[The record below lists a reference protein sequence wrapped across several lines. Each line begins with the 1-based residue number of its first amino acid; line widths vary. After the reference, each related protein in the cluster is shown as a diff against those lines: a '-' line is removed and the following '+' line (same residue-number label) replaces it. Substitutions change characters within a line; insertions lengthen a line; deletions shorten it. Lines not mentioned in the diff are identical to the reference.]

1 VDLVHQHIQCPGPPR
16 LRGRLRLHLV
26 PQVPQRLHQLT
37 RRPRRPRREVN
48 RLRTIRPFVALLK
61 WLTTFRVGA
70 CSTRTVAV
78 RPATSPFGFHAA
90 AYAEDRRSRTSPSP
104 ATSGSTAAIGPRQ
117 CAPSAP
123 SPGSRTPI
131 EQRYDGIRSVTRTAP
146 HNPENTSSE
155 RAARFFA
162 AGSSEARS
170 RAS

>member
-1 VDLVHQHIQCPGPPR
+1 MARAFSSFSGAPWGQAPAPAKYGNLAVGVSLGSGYQHYFAALSTDQQNAEIAKMKAAGITWVRMDVDWSDAQP
-16 LRGRLRLHLV
+16 
-26 PQVPQRLHQLT
+26 T
-37 RRPRRPRREVN
+37 
-48 RLRTIRPFVALLK
+48 
-61 WLTTFRVGA
+61 
-70 CSTRTVAV
+70 
-78 RPATSPFGFHAA
+78 ATSPFGFHAP
-90 AYAEDRRSRTSPSP
+90 AYAEDRRSRMSPPP
-104 ATSGSTAAIGPRQ
+104 ATSGITAAIGVRP
-117 CAPSAP
+117 CAPNAP